1 MNIDSIN
8 SLTAVDLGSR
18 LKECCHCSNWAER
31 VAVSAPFSSA
41 DILVECCATLWL
53 KASEDEILEAF
64 SGHPQIGDMNALRNK
79 YASTASAEQGQVT
92 GADES
97 VLLALRERNQAYLEK
112 FGFIFIVCA
121 TGKSASEMLALLE
134 ARINNSRDEELVNGA
149 REQGEIMKLRLA
161 KLLEDD

>member
-1 MNIDSIN
+1 MNIDSVN
-8 SLTAVDLGSR
+8 NLTAGKLGSQ
-18 LKECCHCSNWAER
+18 LQECCHCANWAER
-31 VAVSAPFSSA
+31 VAVSAPFSTA
-41 DILVECCATLWL
+41 DDLVAICAAQWL
-53 KASEDEILEAF
+53 EATEEEILEAF

-92 GADES
+92 SADES
-97 VLLALRERNQAYLEK
+97 VLLALRDQNQTYLEK

-134 ARINNSRDEELVNGA
+134 PRINKSRDEELANGA
-149 REQGEIMKLRLA
+149 REQGEIMKLRLD

>member
-8 SLTAVDLGSR
+8 NLTAGKLGSQ
-18 LKECCHCSNWAER
+18 LLECCHCSNWAES
-31 VAVSAPFSSA
+31 VAVLAPFSTA
-41 DILVECCATLWL
+41 EDLVAICTAQWL
-53 KASEDEILEAF
+53 KATEEEILEAF

-79 YASTASAEQGQVT
+79 YASTASAEQGQVSS
-92 GADES
+92 ADEG
-97 VLLALRERNQAYLEK
+97 VLLALRDQNQAYLEK

-149 REQGEIMKLRLA
+149 REQGEIMKLRLE

>member
-1 MNIDSIN
+1 MNIDSVN
-8 SLTAVDLGSR
+8 SLSMDDLGLR
-18 LKECCHCSNWAER
+18 LQESCHCTAWAKR
-31 VAVSAPFSSA
+31 VAMSAPFSTV
-41 DILVECCATLWL
+41 DNLVEICTAQWL
-53 KASEDEILEAF
+53 KATEDEILEAF

-92 GADES
+92 SADES
-97 VLLALRERNQAYLEK
+97 VLLALSNQNQAYLKK

-149 REQGEIMKLRLA
+149 REQGEIMKLRLG